1 MNILD
6 IVLLVLIGLGMVHGL
21 FKGLIM
27 EVATL
32 LALVL
37 GIWGASRFSYFAA
50 SIISEWLE
58 WDESVIHVA
67 ALAVTFVAIVFII
80 NLVGKIINKV
90 ANAIALGLLNRVL
103 GGLFGIVKV
112 VVVLGVVVAV
122 FKYFDMGIPFVTE
135 HMKNDSMIYNLV
147 SEISNVFYRWLGEYS
162 DVGSGMKT
170 I

>member
-1 MNILD
+1 MNTLD
-6 IVLLVLIGLGMVHGL
+6 IVLLVFVGLGLVHGL

-32 LALVL
+32 LALIL

-50 SIISEWLE
+50 SFISEWLE
-58 WDESVIHVA
+58 WDEAVIHVA

-103 GGLFGIVKV
+103 GGLFGLVKV

-122 FKYFDMGIPFVTE
+122 LRYFDLGVPFVSE
-135 HMKNDSMIYNLV
+135 EMKQDSMIYGMI
-147 SEISNVFYRWLGEYS
+147 SELSSVFYRWLGEYGN
-162 DVGSGMKT
+162 VPSGVKV